1 MMKTHEYTFYRR
13 HIDDIFVL
21 FSSPDHADQFM
32 EYLASKHPNINF
44 SMEKEEEGC
53 LPVLDINIFR
63 ENDTLATNV
72 YRKKTFSG
80 VYANFKSFIPET

>member
-1 MMKTHEYTFYRR
+1 
-13 HIDDIFVL
+13 
-21 FSSPDHADQFM
+21 
-32 EYLASKHPNINF
+32 
-44 SMEKEEEGC
+44 MEKEEEGC

-72 YRKKTFSG
+72 YRKKTFCG

>member
-1 MMKTHEYTFYRR
+1 
-13 HIDDIFVL
+13 
-21 FSSPDHADQFM
+21 
-32 EYLASKHPNINF
+32 
-44 SMEKEEEGC
+44 MEKEEEGC

>member
-32 EYLASKHPNINF
+32 EYLSSKHPNINF

-72 YRKKTFSG
+72 YRKKTFS
-80 VYANFKSFIPET
+80 VLYLKHKRLV

>member
-32 EYLASKHPNINF
+32 EYLSSKHPNINF

-72 YRKKTFSG
+72 YRKKTFCG